1 MILLTSNDTVQN
13 LPTGVTNCRQKWL
26 PMTGFR
32 KHIFICTNQRDGAAD
47 LSCEP
52 KGGTAVQVR
61 FKERLKA
68 LGINID
74 VRANKAGCLDACQH
88 GVVLVIY
95 PDALWYGGVTVDD
108 VDEIIEKSI
117 VNSEK
122 IERLVI
128 KQGFTP

>member
-1 MILLTSNDTVQN
+1 M
-13 LPTGVTNCRQKWL
+13 
-26 PMTGFR
+26 
-32 KHIFICTNQRDGAAD
+32 
-47 LSCEP
+47 
-52 KGGTAVQVR
+52 R

-68 LGINID
+68 LGFNID

-122 IERLVI
+122 IPRLLI
-128 KQGFTP
+128 KKGVVT